1 MALQITNF
9 RVDARGETLFG
20 WLPSCQAVAGTC
32 SRRTFCR
39 NGGQRSDSVA
49 RFTRTIFVETLL
61 VLAEAL
67 GVRPSDTA
75 ECLSVARGETTDP
88 FDELEEDYAG
98 HRMGDAATYQ
108 TTLIAALDDEVISE
122 DEWSMLN
129 SLRTI
134 IGIQEDQHTMIEE
147 SIRSMAEIDE
157 NGTRR
162 IEQLNRFN
170 TVCPY

>member
-1 MALQITNF
+1 MALKPSRGLYLYLRTLKEALGDDIITSDEAQI
-9 RVDARGETLFG
+9 LK
-20 WLPSCQAVAGTC
+20 
-32 SRRTFCR
+32 
-39 NGGQRSDSVA
+39 
-49 RFTRTIFVETLL
+49 

-134 IGIQEDQHTMIEE
+134 IGLQEDQHTMIEE

-157 NGTRR
+157 SGIRR

>member
-1 MALQITNF
+1 MALKPSRGLYLYLRTLKEALGDDIITSDEAQI
-9 RVDARGETLFG
+9 LK
-20 WLPSCQAVAGTC
+20 
-32 SRRTFCR
+32 
-39 NGGQRSDSVA
+39 
-49 RFTRTIFVETLL
+49 

>member
-1 MALQITNF
+1 
-9 RVDARGETLFG
+9 
-20 WLPSCQAVAGTC
+20 
-32 SRRTFCR
+32 
-39 NGGQRSDSVA
+39 
-49 RFTRTIFVETLL
+49 
-61 VLAEAL
+61 
-67 GVRPSDTA
+67 
-75 ECLSVARGETTDP
+75 
-88 FDELEEDYAG
+88 
-98 HRMGDAATYQ
+98 MGDAATYQ

-134 IGIQEDQHTMIEE
+134 IGLQEDQHTMIEE

-157 NGTRR
+157 SGIRR

>member
-1 MALQITNF
+1 MALKPSRGLYLYLRTLKEALGDDIITSDEAQI
-9 RVDARGETLFG
+9 LK
-20 WLPSCQAVAGTC
+20 
-32 SRRTFCR
+32 
-39 NGGQRSDSVA
+39 
-49 RFTRTIFVETLL
+49 

-75 ECLSVARGETTDP
+75 ECLSVARGETIDP

-129 SLRTI
+129 SLRSI
-134 IGIQEDQHTMIEE
+134 IGLQEDQHIMIEE